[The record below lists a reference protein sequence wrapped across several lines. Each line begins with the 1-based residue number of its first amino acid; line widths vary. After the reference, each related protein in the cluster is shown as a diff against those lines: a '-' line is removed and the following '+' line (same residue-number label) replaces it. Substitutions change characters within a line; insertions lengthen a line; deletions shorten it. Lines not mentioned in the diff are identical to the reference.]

1 MKKTLVAL
9 AAFASVSS
17 FAQVVISGNIDFATA
32 RVGGTQNGVNGTTV
46 STTTGT
52 SSTSVINIIATE
64 DIGGGTMV
72 TGKYG
77 LDPRTLANDSG
88 AVTVQSSVS
97 AGGTYSS
104 TFTGLAR
111 DEAYVGIAGGFGNVR
126 LGSPN
131 SLGLESFLTASPA
144 GTGIGS
150 GYAQATGYQTNS
162 YVNTRYNRSARYDS
176 AAMAGFTVSALYAP
190 GADNLQEPANG
201 NPGTSIAAS
210 LIPNARK
217 TTEFNLKYAMGP
229 LTANLTRI
237 QQGAQANGTGW
248 YATGAGAGL
257 NGTSINMFAAN
268 YVLGSTT
275 LYGQYNL
282 GQRLADGLN
291 VKGNIF
297 GVKNTQGNVDL
308 IAQYNSEVTTSAL
321 NVDTRSTVIGVRA
334 DFNLSKTAA
343 IYVGAEKWDT
353 GTAAGVLGT
362 TAGVTGVRNII
373 STGIRK
379 AF

>member
-1 MKKTLVAL
+1 M
-9 AAFASVSS
+9 SS
-17 FAQVVISGNIDFATA
+17 FAQVVISGNIDFAAA

-88 AVTVQSSVS
+88 AVT
-97 AGGTYSS
+97 AADGTHA

-150 GYAQATGYQTNS
+150 GYAPNTSQQTNS

-190 GADNLQEPANG
+190 GADNLQEAA
-201 NPGTSIAAS
+201 TAAS
-210 LIPNARK
+210 VIPNARK

-248 YATGAGAGL
+248 YATGAGAGQ

-308 IAQYNSEVTTSAL
+308 IAQYNSEVTTSAT
-321 NVDTRSTVIGVRA
+321 NIDTRSTVIGVRA

-353 GTAAGVLGT
+353 GTAAAALGT
-362 TAGVTGVRNII
+362 TAAVTGVRNII

-379 AF
+379 TF

>member
-1 MKKTLVAL
+1 M
-9 AAFASVSS
+9 SS

-32 RVGGTQNGVNGTTV
+32 RIGGTQNGVNGTTV
-46 STTTGT
+46 STLTGT

-77 LDPRTLANDSG
+77 LDPRTLVNDSG
-88 AVTVQSSVS
+88 AVTLPADAS
-97 AGGTYSS
+97 TN

-111 DEAYVGIAGGFGNVR
+111 DEAYVGIAGDFGNVR

-131 SLGLESFLTASPA
+131 SLGLEGFLTASPA

-150 GYAQATGYQTNS
+150 GYAPVATKQVNS

-190 GADNLQEPANG
+190 GADNLQEGAAANV
-201 NPGTSIAAS
+201 AS
-210 LIPNARK
+210 VIPNARK

-248 YATGAGAGL
+248 YAAGAGGGQ

-282 GQRLADGLN
+282 GQRLAYGLN

-308 IAQYNSEVTTSAL
+308 IAQYNSEVTTSAA

-353 GTAAGVLGT
+353 GTAAGVLGA
-362 TAGVTGVRNII
+362 TAAVTGVRNII

-379 AF
+379 NF